1 MAKPYVAVQRM
12 NQKTDIMHYK
22 YLKRE
27 KGPNGKYKYYYDKD
41 QIKKD
46 LGYDERDAMERQRST
61 ALQTLAQYEFD
72 ELQYQ
77 RNTDPNK
84 EKLLRK
90 RYKRSSRK
98 LDKDVKEFLNYKQE
112 YLKTPLGKVEDA
124 AAIGKGIVEKIAG
137 IFK

>member
-1 MAKPYVAVQRM
+1 MAKPYVAVQRT

-46 LGYDERDAMERQRST
+46 LGYDERDTLERQRNI
-61 ALQTLAQYEFD
+61 ALQSLAQFDFDQTQYE
-72 ELQYQ
+72 
-77 RNTDPNK
+77 RNTDPRK

-90 RYKRSSRK
+90 RYEMSSK
-98 LDKDVKEFLNYKQE
+98 QFNQDMKDFLIYEQE
-112 YLKTPLGKVEDA
+112 Y
-124 AAIGKGIVEKIAG
+124 
-137 IFK
+137 